1 MLAITM
7 TQGWMIGIIAFMAVF
22 GICAGVFSALGK
34 NKWSNLKSETGR
46 KRESSSV

>member
-22 GICAGVFSALGK
+22 G
-34 NKWSNLKSETGR
+34 NLCGCFFRTWQKEKIDSTYI
-46 KRESSSV
+46 V

>member
-22 GICAGVFSALGK
+22 GICAGVLA
-34 NKWSNLKSETGR
+34 
-46 KRESSSV
+46 KRENRQYIHTSCDLVKNPV

>member
-22 GICAGVFSALGK
+22 GICAGVFPHLA
-34 NKWSNLKSETGR
+34 
-46 KRESSSV
+46 KRENRQYIHRVIW

>member
-22 GICAGVFSALGK
+22 GICGCFFRTWQKEKIDSTYIV
-34 NKWSNLKSETGR
+34 
-46 KRESSSV
+46 

>member
-22 GICAGVFSALGK
+22 GICAGVFLPHLA
-34 NKWSNLKSETGR
+34 
-46 KRESSSV
+46 KREN

>member
-22 GICAGVFSALGK
+22 GICAGDFFRTWQKEKIDSTYIV
-34 NKWSNLKSETGR
+34 
-46 KRESSSV
+46 